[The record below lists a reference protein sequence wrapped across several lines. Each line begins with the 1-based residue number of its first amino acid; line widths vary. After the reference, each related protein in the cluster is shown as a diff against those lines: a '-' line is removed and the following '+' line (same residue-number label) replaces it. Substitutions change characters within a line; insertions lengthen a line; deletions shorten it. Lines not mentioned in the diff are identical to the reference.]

1 MVQTKIKVVIAE
13 DSDIVRTGIR
23 KLLKKAHDIEL
34 IGEARNG
41 LEALQIVEKEEPDVL
56 LLDVEMPFLDGIA
69 VTRILKTSGPAR
81 TRILVLSAYND
92 KEYIREMLLNGASG
106 YLLKDEAPERIV
118 KAVQG
123 IASGETGW
131 VTPLVKIS
139 PSKNRRKGARQ

>member
-13 DSDIVRTGIR
+13 DSDIVRMGIR
-23 KLLKKAHDIEL
+23 NLLKKAQDIEL

-41 LEALQIVEKEEPDVL
+41 LEALKIVGDVEPDVL
-56 LLDVEMPFLDGIA
+56 LLDVEMPYLDGIA
-69 VTRILKTSGPAR
+69 VTRVIKTIGPAR

-118 KAVQG
+118 QAVQG
-123 IASGETGW
+123 VALGETDW
-131 VTPLVKIS
+131 VTPRGNII
-139 PSKNRRKGARQ
+139 PINTGRKGTRR

>member
-13 DSDIVRTGIR
+13 DSDIVRMGIR
-23 KLLKKAHDIEL
+23 NLLKNAQDIEL

-41 LEALQIVEKEEPDVL
+41 LEALQIVGEVQPDVL
-56 LLDVEMPFLDGIA
+56 LLDVEMPYLDGIA
-69 VTRILKTSGPAR
+69 VTRVLKTIGPAR

-118 KAVQG
+118 EAVQG
-123 IASGETGW
+123 IALGETGW
-131 VTPLVKIS
+131 VTPREKIIPIKKS
-139 PSKNRRKGARQ
+139 RKGARR